1 MRKKLNFKINKNLL
15 NKTALLNRKI
25 SDSNLTYL
33 NFGNGSIL
41 DKKKNTIYIK
51 GSGFDTK
58 LTTDKKIAV
67 CNFSRNC
74 KLKKRNKIKPS
85 VDTLTHVYLYLNL
98 KNVFSIIHTHSKYAT
113 ILAQANVEPECLGT
127 THADFFSGKI
137 PLSNK
142 ISVVDKK
149 NHEIQLG
156 RAIIDKLKKGYENSP
171 GILLRDHGFYAW
183 GEDYNKALENAIAF
197 ETICMFYFYTKI
209 ITKKKFISNNY
220 HKFHYLRKN
229 GENKFYGQ

>member
-1 MRKKLNFKINKNLL
+1 MQKKLNFKINKNLL

-41 DKKKNTIYIK
+41 DKKNNTIYIK

-58 LTTDKKIAV
+58 LTTYKKIAV
-67 CNFSRNC
+67 CNFSRNYE
-74 KLKKRNKIKPS
+74 LIRRNKIKPS

-113 ILAQANVEPECLGT
+113 ILAQGNVEPECLGT

-142 ISVVDKK
+142 ISVVDKN

-156 RAIIDKLKKGYENSP
+156 RAIINKLKKGYENSP

-183 GEDYNKALENAIAF
+183 GKDYNKALENAIAF

-209 ITKKKFISNNY
+209 VTKKNLSAIIIINFII
-220 HKFHYLRKN
+220 
-229 GENKFYGQ
+229 

>member
-1 MRKKLNFKINKNLL
+1 MKSKINKNLL

-33 NFGNGSIL
+33 NFGNGSIF
-41 DKKKNTIYIK
+41 DKKNNTIYIK

-58 LTTDKKIAV
+58 LTNYKKIAV
-67 CNFSRNC
+67 CNFSKNY
-74 KLKKRNKIKPS
+74 KLKRIKKIKQS
-85 VDTLTHVYLYLNL
+85 VETLTNIYLYLNL
-98 KNVFSIIHTHSKYAT
+98 NNISSIIHTHSKYAT
-113 ILAQANVEPECLGT
+113 ILAQGNVEPECLGT

-137 PLSNK
+137 PLSKK

-156 RAIIDKLKKGYENSP
+156 KAIIDKLKKGYKSSP

-183 GEDYNKALENAIAF
+183 GKDYKKAIENAIAF

-209 ITKKKFISNNY
+209 VTKKKFISKNY